1 MNISTDKKMIET
13 VVTRGVER
21 IFPNEDFLRARLSKG
36 EQLTIYLGIDPTGPT
51 LHMGHMI
58 PLIKLAQLQE
68 LGHKIILLIGD
79 FTARIGDPD
88 KSQTRTQLTHEQVL
102 ENCKLYKE
110 QASVI
115 LKFDGEN
122 PAELK
127 YNNDWLGKMNFA
139 DVLDLASQ
147 MTVQQMLKRDMFK
160 RRFYGTIKCESP
172 ICSPFSIPKIDS
184 LNIGYSVED
193 HLSETSLSSI
203 KNPIEDISQ
212 EGVCPNCLQKG
223 VFSEKGKS
231 PIYIHE
237 FMYPLM
243 QGYDSVAMDVD
254 GEVGGNDQTFNML
267 VGRDLLKNQTPPKEK
282 FVIPM
287 KLLVD
292 NNGDKMGKT
301 TGNMLSFLDSADEK
315 FKKIMTWSDDMI
327 ELGFEL
333 LTHIDLKGIEKRMKS
348 NENPRDIKFDLAHT
362 IVTQFHSAADADNAK
377 QSWIND
383 VQKDNKPTD
392 IPEIELMES
401 IIDTLSAGS
410 GDSKSQIR
418 RSLNEGAIK
427 RDGEKLNEE
436 SVLKSG
442 DEIQIGKKRWFY
454 IK

>member
-1 MNISTDKKMIET
+1 MINTDPQKIET
-13 VVTRGVER
+13 IVTRGVER
-21 IFPNEDFLRARLSKG
+21 IFPNEDFLRSRLISG

-88 KSQTRTQLTHEQVL
+88 KAQARKQLTHEEVL
-102 ENCKLYKE
+102 ENAKLYKE
-110 QASVI
+110 QASAV

-127 YNNDWLGKMNFA
+127 YNSEWLDAMNFA
-139 DVLDLASQ
+139 DVLHLASQ
-147 MTVQQMLKRDMFK
+147 MTVQRMLDRDMFRK
-160 RRFYGTIKCESP
+160 RMQAGT
-172 ICSPFSIPKIDS
+172 
-184 LNIGYSVED
+184 
-193 HLSETSLSSI
+193 
-203 KNPIEDISQ
+203 
-212 EGVCPNCLQKG
+212 
-223 VFSEKGKS
+223 

-267 VGRDLLKNQTPPKEK
+267 VGRDLLKNQNPPKEK

-315 FKKIMTWSDDMI
+315 FKKIMTWSDDMML
-327 ELGFEL
+327 LGFEL
-333 LTHIDLKGIEKRMKS
+333 LTDVDLEKIQSRLDS
-348 NENPRDIKFDLAHT
+348 GENPRDIKFDLAHA
-362 IVTQFHSAADADNAK
+362 IVTKFHSLEEADHAK
-377 QSWIND
+377 ETWISE
-383 VQKDNKPTD
+383 VQQDNKPSD
-392 IPEIELMES
+392 ISEVALKDSFIE
-401 IIDTLSAGS
+401 TLAVGS
-410 GDSKSQIR
+410 GESKGQIKR
-418 RSLNEGAIK
+418 LLKEGAIK
-427 RDGEKLNEE
+427 VNGEKVMD
-436 SVLKSG
+436 SDCVLQVG
-442 DEIQIGKKRWFY
+442 DDIQIGKKRWY
-454 IK
+454 KVK